1 MRDKILAQAIELYT
15 KHGIK
20 SISLDDIAR
29 SLSISKKTIYQY
41 FKDKDE
47 LIIMITSHYLD
58 RLKSEIDSVDADA
71 NNALDRIEAL
81 TDCMRRHHEEV
92 NDTFIFDLRKYHP
105 VAWHLFESFKKEVL
119 IEMLKSTLEQ
129 GKRQGFFREEIDSG
143 ILAALRLEQIQLAF
157 DSDIFRNSDYKP
169 SDIQCQFYNHFVH
182 GLLTEKGREVL
193 IHKTKTIQNLNKQNY

>member
-1 MRDKILAQAIELYT
+1 VRDKILAQAIELYT

-47 LIIMITSHYLD
+47 LINMITTHYLD
-58 RLKSEIDSVDADA
+58 KLKSEIESADSAVF
-71 NNALDRIEAL
+71 NALDRIEAL
-81 TDCMRRHHEEV
+81 TDCMRKHHEEV
-92 NDTFIFDLRKYHP
+92 NDTFVFDLRKYHP
-105 VAWHLFESFKKEVL
+105 DAWNLFEVFKKEVL

-129 GKRQGFFREEIDSG
+129 GKQQGYFRDEIDSG

-157 DSDIFRNSDYKP
+157 DAEIFRNADYKP
-169 SDIQCQFYNHFVH
+169 AEIQCQFYNHFVH

-193 IHKTKTIQNLNKQNY
+193 IHKNKTIQNLNQ